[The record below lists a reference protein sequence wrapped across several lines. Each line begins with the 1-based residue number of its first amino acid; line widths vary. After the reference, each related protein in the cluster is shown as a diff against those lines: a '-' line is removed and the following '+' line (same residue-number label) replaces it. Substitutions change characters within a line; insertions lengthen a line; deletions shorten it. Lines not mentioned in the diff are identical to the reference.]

1 MVSQISIIVVVLI
14 LKAYILTSHAI
25 IIKQVTKFK
34 IVVKF
39 HTWIIYC
46 YNFRIYYGNFY
57 KISIVY
63 FSKFTDE

>member
-25 IIKQVTKFK
+25 IVKQVTKFE

-39 HTWIIYC
+39 HT
-46 YNFRIYYGNFY
+46 
-57 KISIVY
+57 
-63 FSKFTDE
+63 